1 MDRLSW
7 YVAGESME
15 EILIQSGH
23 VSIYE
28 GDSKHVRVFF
38 LLLFFSKIEEFF

>member
-28 GDSKHVRVFF
+28 GDSKHVRFYYIV
-38 LLLFFSKIEEFF
+38 S